1 MMGEK
6 IGYARVST
14 VEQNLDMQQR
24 ALKAAGCSRIFTDR
38 ISGGAVIKPG
48 LEDALRYLR
57 AGDTLCIWRLDRL
70 SRSLHDLLAL
80 AERLHMEEIGLHSI
94 TELIDTTTPNGRLFF
109 SIAGAFAQFERDVI
123 QQRTLEGLTAAKAA
137 GKKAG
142 PKFKVT
148 DDQWS
153 AIRPRIASGEISI
166 GQAAK
171 ILGLNKSSVSRR
183 FNARQN

>member
-14 VEQNLDMQQR
+14 VEQNLDLQLR
-24 ALKAAGCSRIFTDR
+24 ALQAAGCTRIFTDR

-94 TELIDTTTPNGRLFF
+94 TELIDTTTPNGRC
-109 SIAGAFAQFERDVI
+109 SSRSQV
-123 QQRTLEGLTAAKAA
+123 
-137 GKKAG
+137 
-142 PKFKVT
+142 PSPSS
-148 DDQWS
+148 S
-153 AIRPRIASGEISI
+153 AT
-166 GQAAK
+166 
-171 ILGLNKSSVSRR
+171 
-183 FNARQN
+183 